1 MRCIFP
7 LAIIAVLGGCGS
19 GQDGDC
25 RWPEDPAR
33 RLDLH
38 VHEDMQHLRRDIELV
53 EELSVRF
60 ADASSL
66 GPGPVKQQYRIEKCY
81 DPLMAGIVARHGVA
95 MSDVLAVQSRA
106 GERGLNLVVN
116 IPVAV
121 FFSIMTVAALRAIR
135 RRFAADERLAILGS
149 ISLAGLAISAITI
162 GAGRIWQMISETI
175 RVGNG
180 HLGGQ
185 RGLRLPWIQHSGEY
199 FLIAMA
205 AFAVI
210 AIVHHAALRRSMVER
225 PR

>member
-1 MRCIFP
+1 MRCIVP
-7 LAIIAVLGGCGS
+7 LAIIVVLGGCGS
-19 GQDGDC
+19 RHNADC

-33 RLDLH
+33 RLDLQVHQDMEH
-38 VHEDMQHLRRDIELV
+38 VRRDIELV

-81 DPLMAGIVARHGVA
+81 DPLMAAIVDRHGVA
-95 MSDVLAVQSRA
+95 MSDVLAVQARA
-106 GERGLNLVVN
+106 GERGWNLVVN

-121 FFSIMTVAALRAIR
+121 FFSVMTIVALRAIR
-135 RRFAADERLAILGS
+135 RRFAADERLAIFGS
-149 ISLAGLAISAITI
+149 ISLAGLGISAITI
-162 GAGRIWQMISETI
+162 GAGRIWQMISETS

-185 RGLRLPWIQHSGEY
+185 RGLRLPWIQHSSEY
-199 FLIAMA
+199 FVIAMA

-210 AIVHHAALRRSMVER
+210 AIVHHAACRRSLVER